1 LKRRTFTHLG
11 IGAAAL
17 AFASPWRDCF
27 AIGAAIGRDSPA
39 RMLVLID
46 STLPASRA
54 STALWTQAKVLRL
67 EAGSDVGLLWH
78 NRLRDWTGVIRGA
91 LRPSDCFVLRNMSM
105 SDGRAF
111 HSSPMRP
118 HSDAASERAVTSRH
132 ALRAT
137 AVLFFE
143 IS

>member
-1 LKRRTFTHLG
+1 MFTHLSL
-11 IGAAAL
+11 GAAAL
-17 AFASPWRDCF
+17 ACAMSWCDCF
-27 AIGAAIGRDSPA
+27 SIGRTIGRDSPA

-54 STALWTQAKVLRL
+54 CAAMWTEAEMLRL

-78 NRLRDWTGVIRGA
+78 HRLRDWTGAISGA

-105 SDGRAF
+105 SEGRAF
-111 HSSPMRP
+111 RSWPLRP
-118 HSDAASERAVTSRH
+118 HPDAAPERGVSSQH
-132 ALRAT
+132 ALEAT
-137 AVLFFE
+137 NVLFFE